1 MRERYPEPVRKTNA
15 FSSPMEYRDYYQTL
29 GVARTASEAEI
40 KKAYRKLAM
49 KYHPDRNRGKKDA
62 EEKFKEINEAYE
74 VLSDP
79 QKRARYDKLGSEY
92 QNWQNSGTPGGFD
105 WSQWAGGAPRG
116 GTRVEYG
123 DVGEIFGNFS
133 DFFQSIFG
141 DIPVQQAD
149 VFTRGGRV
157 RTGSTRT
164 PVQELPDVNVTITLE
179 EAFRGA
185 TRIVQK
191 GNRRL
196 EVKIPAGAHTGTRI
210 RLAGE
215 GASGGGRA
223 GDLYLAVVVSE
234 DPHWERKGDDLYT
247 ETPVDLY
254 TLLLGGE
261 IRVTTIDSKSIMLTI
276 PPETRSGQSF
286 RLAGLGMPRLGSPSA
301 RGDLYV
307 KVQADLPTGLSDEE
321 KKLVNELARLRKRR
335 T

>member
-1 MRERYPEPVRKTNA
+1 
-15 FSSPMEYRDYYQTL
+15 MEYRDYYQTL

-49 KYHPDRNRGKKDA
+49 KYHPDRNRGGK
-62 EEKFKEINEAYE
+62 ETGEKFKEINEAYE
-74 VLSDP
+74 VLRDP
-79 QKRARYDKLGSEY
+79 QKRARYDKLGSAY
-92 QNWQNSGTPGGFD
+92 KNWQSSGTPGGFD
-105 WSQWAGGAPRG
+105 WSKWAGGTPRG

-123 DVGEIFGNFS
+123 DLGDIFGNFS

-157 RTGSTRT
+157 RTGETRA
-164 PVQELPDVNVTITLE
+164 PMQGLPDVDVTITLE

-196 EVKIPAGAHTGTRI
+196 EVKIPPGAQTGTRI

-215 GASGGGRA
+215 GAPGGGRA
-223 GDLYLAVVVSE
+223 GDLFLAVAVAA
-234 DPHWERKGDDLYT
+234 DPRWERKGDDLFM

-261 IRVTTIDSKSIMLTI
+261 IRVTAIDSKSVMLTI

-286 RLAGLGMPRLGSPSA
+286 RLAGLGMPRLGNPSA
-301 RGDLYV
+301 RGVLFV
-307 KVQADLPTGLSDEE
+307 KVQADLPTGLSGEE
-321 KKLVNELARLRKRR
+321 KKLLKELARLRKRR